1 MYSERSKSDNRSA
14 AVEIYYDYLGCKLEQ
29 RFLIWMFEEESSELS
44 SLEVEIVFRL
54 IVAKK
59 EMVEEY
65 HKEIKCG
72 RISGE
77 RMTTA

>member
-29 RFLIWMFEEESSELS
+29 RFQEVTS
-44 SLEVEIVFRL
+44 SLLIKMIFRL

-77 RMTTA
+77 IIATT

>member
-1 MYSERSKSDNRSA
+1 MFAGGSSK
-14 AVEIYYDYLGCKLEQ
+14 
-29 RFLIWMFEEESSELS
+29 LS
-44 SLEVEIVFRL
+44 SLEVDIVFRL

-77 RMTTA
+77 IITMA